1 MRVDALYLFD
11 FGFEVLKILAY
22 PQYVS
27 YPVSQNPEFVSRS
40 GQPFYLFLIVL
51 VAKSA
56 YVASFR
62 EHGQDKIKCM
72 DKTR

>member
-1 MRVDALYLFD
+1 MMRVDALYLFD

-40 GQPFYLFLIVL
+40 GQPFYLFLVSWL
-51 VAKSA
+51 QSRLM
-56 YVASFR
+56 SL
-62 EHGQDKIKCM
+62 GSGSM
-72 DKTR
+72 DKVR

>member
-40 GQPFYLFLIVL
+40 GQPFYLFLVSWL
-51 VAKSA
+51 QSRLM
-56 YVASFR
+56 SL
-62 EHGQDKIKCM
+62 GSGSM
-72 DKTR
+72 DKVR

>member
-40 GQPFYLFLIVL
+40 GQPFYLFLVSWL
-51 VAKSA
+51 QSRLM
-56 YVASFR
+56 SLR
-62 EHGQDKIKCM
+62 SGSM
-72 DKTR
+72 DKVR